1 MMAIVILLFS
11 LAALLQFFVSYC
23 RSLIAAS
30 SRRALSLDVQDV
42 LGKSKTAATG
52 EDFERVMEFLKLCP
66 ERREDRGGIQ
76 AIGAYFRLL
85 SAAGVTLGK
94 VVPSLRSW
102 IESERSQCAYFAA
115 VALDRR
121 IAYSRDMLAEQ
132 MSS

>member
-1 MMAIVILLFS
+1 MMAGLIFVFS

-30 SRRALSLDVQDV
+30 ARRVLSPDVQDV
-42 LGKSKTAATG
+42 IGITKNATG
-52 EDFERVMEFLKLCP
+52 DDFERVMQFLHLCP

-85 SAAGVTLGK
+85 SVAGKTIGAIL
-94 VVPSLRSW
+94 PSLRAW
-102 IESERSQCAYFAA
+102 TETERSRCAYFAA

-132 MSS
+132 MTA

>member
-30 SRRALSLDVQDV
+30 FRRTLSLDVQDV
-42 LGKSKTAATG
+42 LGKSKNATG
-52 EDFERVMEFLKLCP
+52 EDFDRVIEFLKLCP
-66 ERREDRGGIQ
+66 ERREDRGAIQ

-85 SAAGVTLGK
+85 SAAGATLGK
-94 VVPSLRSW
+94 VLPSLRSW

>member
-42 LGKSKTAATG
+42 LGKSKAATG
-52 EDFERVMEFLKLCP
+52 EDFGRVMEFLKLCP

-76 AIGAYFRLL
+76 AIGAYFRML
-85 SAAGVTLGK
+85 SAASVTLGK